1 MLRPFCYKHNMGRIE
16 RFYRKNFKRL
26 TGFIKEYTDGSY
38 SIAGDIVQM
47 VFLRL
52 LEMEADGRI
61 NFYDEEDSLNFF
73 YVYRSCINTALKY
86 QRAKRKINKVSLDD
100 LDFDFLEETAL
111 PEERQAMERL
121 LDYMEQEMDDFHWYD
136 AKMLRIHMEG
146 TSMNKIHRETSI
158 GLTSIKNTIKN
169 GKARIHDR
177 LNEDWE
183 DYSNGDYN
191 QI

>member
-1 MLRPFCYKHNMGRIE
+1 MLRSICYEYNMGRIE

-38 SIAGDIVQM
+38 SVAGDIVQM

-52 LEMEADGRI
+52 LEMEAEGRV

-73 YVYRSCINTALKY
+73 YVYRSCINTTLKY
-86 QRAKRKINKVSLDD
+86 QRAKRKVNKVSLDD
-100 LDFDFLEETAL
+100 LDFDFLEEAGL

-136 AKMLRIHMEG
+136 AKMIRIHMEG

-177 LNEDWE
+177 LREDWE

>member
-1 MLRPFCYKHNMGRIE
+1 MLRSICYEYNMGRIE

-38 SIAGDIVQM
+38 SVAGDIVQM

-52 LEMEADGRI
+52 LEMEAEGRV

-86 QRAKRKINKVSLDD
+86 QRAKRKVNKVSLDD
-100 LDFDFLEETAL
+100 LDFDFLEEAGL

-136 AKMLRIHMEG
+136 AKMIRIHMEG

-177 LNEDWE
+177 LREDWE

>member
-1 MLRPFCYKHNMGRIE
+1 MLRPFCYEHNMGRIE

-38 SIAGDIVQM
+38 SVAGDIVQM

-52 LEMEADGRI
+52 LEMEAEGRI

-86 QRAKRKINKVSLDD
+86 QRAKRKVNKVRLDD
-100 LDFDFLEETAL
+100 LDFDFLEEAGL

-136 AKMLRIHMEG
+136 AKMIRIHMEG

-177 LNEDWE
+177 LREDWE

>member
-1 MLRPFCYKHNMGRIE
+1 MGRVE
-16 RFYRKNFKRL
+16 TFYRKNFKRL

-38 SIAGDIVQM
+38 SIASDIVQM
-47 VFLRL
+47 VFVRL
-52 LEMEADGRI
+52 LEMEAEGRT
-61 NFYDEEDSLNFF
+61 NFYDGDSLNFF

-86 QRAKRKINKVSLDD
+86 QRAKRKVNKVSLEDIE
-100 LDFDFLEETAL
+100 FDFLEAEVY

-121 LDYMEQEMDDFHWYD
+121 LEQMEQEMDDLHWYD
-136 AKMLRIHMEG
+136 SKMLRIHMEG

-169 GKARIHDR
+169 GKAKIYDN
-177 LNEDWE
+177 LWEDWQ
-183 DYSNGDYN
+183 DYSNGDYE